1 MFGNIT
7 PNCRSASA
15 CSLKV
20 SLASELLLTRSWHHR
35 GSGVTPP
42 SHLSNEYFD
51 KFVRWRERH
60 INLSDHN
67 LRDKAFKFGVGELR
81 TTLCTCRPLDH
92 FTCEPLCH
100 LCPLCHMCHSVSPV
114 PPSHPQ
120 TLPPVPPPSHPTSI
134 CVTLPHID
142 CSGRSSLCCDQCS
155 ASVSSTYQR
164 SVTQFW
170 ISILSASPDRHRA
183 SAETCDL

>member
-7 PNCRSASA
+7 PNCRSASV

-51 KFVRWRERH
+51 KFVRGRERH

-67 LRDKAFKFGVGELR
+67 VKIKHSNLESRGANKDMSPQPVRSF
-81 TTLCTCRPLDH
+81 
-92 FTCEPLCH
+92 H
-100 LCPLCHMCHSVSPV
+100 L
-114 PPSHPQ
+114 
-120 TLPPVPPPSHPTSI
+120 
-134 CVTLPHID
+134 
-142 CSGRSSLCCDQCS
+142 
-155 ASVSSTYQR
+155 SVSSSHTFWSSSSSSSLGHGR
-164 SVTQFW
+164 PSAGNGLAGSSGGDQFGRKKLL
-170 ISILSASPDRHRA
+170 IFHY
-183 SAETCDL
+183 